1 MSPQVPAGVR
11 SRTDRPIG
19 AACAEPSTLPTP
31 RRRRCRAAAVAV
43 VAASAL
49 AAGAATASA
58 APTGQYA
65 DFDQCPTGN
74 PAVVT
79 CIVSDT
85 TSGSIKL
92 GNQDVPIT
100 KRIRLQGGIDGG
112 DETTGENVFYGAKN
126 GVTLER
132 TALDVPGGLL
142 GITIPPIVPQPVRG
156 YLQKAIDT
164 GNGVKATAEL
174 VGPVGFNFANYANAE
189 GIGVTLP
196 IRVKLQNPFLGDDC
210 YVGSAADPITI
221 RLTNG
226 TTAPPAGVAPISGT
240 YGTVDFFDDANLLVN
255 TGVTLVDNTFTAPRA
270 KGCGGAFA
278 WAIDPVVDAKI
289 GLPTTA
295 GQCVARFT
303 GDAYLGSA
311 SRVVEC
317 LSGN

>member
-1 MSPQVPAGVR
+1 MQSSPLLLGLPSADPAVAPP
-11 SRTDRPIG
+11 T
-19 AACAEPSTLPTP
+19 AAGT
-31 RRRRCRAAAVAV
+31 RRRRRVSATVA
-43 VAASAL
+43 AL
-49 AAGAATASA
+49 AAGTMLAATAGSASA

-74 PAVVT
+74 ANVVT

-85 TSGSIKL
+85 TSGNIKL

-112 DETTGENVFYGAKN
+112 DEITGENVFYGAKN
-126 GVTLER
+126 GQTLEK

-156 YLQKAIDT
+156 YLQNAIDT

-196 IRVKLQNPFLGDDC
+196 IRVKLQNPFLGDNC
-210 YVGSAADPITI
+210 YVGSAANPITI

-255 TGVTLVDNTFTAPRA
+255 SGVTLVDNTFTAPKA

-289 GLPTTA
+289 GLPTSP
-295 GQCVARFT
+295 GQSVARFT
-303 GDAYLGSA
+303 GDAKLGSA
-311 SRVVEC
+311 SRVVDSE
-317 LSGN
+317 SGN